1 MRIRIFDS
9 SEECRT
15 AAAWRAVGYMLK
27 EPCGAIGLCTGS
39 TTGPI
44 HEMIAEI
51 YRKNPF
57 DASGIH
63 TVNADEFLTPQAE
76 GYDGPIITMR
86 PGMEKT
92 LWSVL
97 GIDEN
102 HAHMPDANPKDW
114 EAEAEKY
121 ETTIREIGG
130 IGLQMLGV
138 GPDAHLG
145 FCLPETPFGTI
156 SHVAPISQVL
166 TESSI
171 VGGTRQVN
179 PKWGPFYGITMG
191 LRTFMQ
197 GRELLPI
204 TVGASKAEAVEKAI
218 LGPVTE
224 EVPASILQLHPNCTW
239 YMDREA
245 AAGII
250 GRIDENGVRIK

>member
-1 MRIRIFDS
+1 MMP
-9 SEECRT
+9 
-15 AAAWRAVGYMLK
+15 AAASR
-27 EPCGAIGLCTGS
+27 S
-39 TTGPI
+39 
-44 HEMIAEI
+44 
-51 YRKNPF
+51 
-57 DASGIH
+57 
-63 TVNADEFLTPQAE
+63 
-76 GYDGPIITMR
+76 
-86 PGMEKT
+86 
-92 LWSVL
+92 
-97 GIDEN
+97 
-102 HAHMPDANPKDW
+102 
-114 EAEAEKY
+114 
-121 ETTIREIGG
+121 
-130 IGLQMLGV
+130 
-138 GPDAHLG
+138 
-145 FCLPETPFGTI
+145 
-156 SHVAPISQVL
+156 ISQVL

-179 PKWGPFYGITMG
+179 PKGGPFYGITMG